1 VLALALI
8 VAVES
13 FAFDRPAL
21 WQAVSAAIPEGR
33 RDMYGGTAL
42 DELAAARLAADE
54 RGGPTVAF
62 LSSSRGQ
69 CAWPL
74 EELPAD
80 QRPPWQMA
88 LMTHPGIRP
97 LHMLLQADR
106 LARLQPDVVV
116 LMLSEF
122 DTHRALALVPH
133 VLGDSPSAV
142 LALASLLDPA
152 VVWEHRQT
160 LARFALAS
168 VLPSYRFRRVFG
180 LAGLDRYRS
189 FGRRAGQ
196 GQGGGW
202 PEAIPVS
209 QPLSLTRHQLDR
221 VTRAVRD
228 SMPAVDVESDRFRN
242 QLGTMQAI
250 TRGPHAQ
257 VQMEIVRQTVERL
270 VDAGI
275 DVLLVEGPVAALP
288 AELYDPM
295 ARYEYRSLAEQLAAA
310 PSVHLLTSDES
321 GPFALEAFRDLFHLD
336 DEGAA
341 RMTAATLAAVEG
353 VLRQRAQA
361 GR

>member
-1 VLALALI
+1 MALI

-21 WQAVSAAIPEGR
+21 WETVSAAIPEGR

-42 DELAAARLAADE
+42 DELAAARLATDE
-54 RGGPTVAF
+54 GGEPKVAF

-69 CAWPL
+69 RAWPL

-80 QRPPWQMA
+80 ERPPWRVA
-88 LMTHPGIRP
+88 LMTHPGIQP

-116 LMLSEF
+116 IMVSEF
-122 DTHRALALVPH
+122 DTHRAVALVPH
-133 VLGDSPSAV
+133 VLGDSPGAV
-142 LALASLLDPA
+142 GTLTSLLGPA
-152 VVWEHRQT
+152 VAWEHRQT

-189 FGRRAGQ
+189 FGRRTGQ
-196 GQGGGW
+196 GQGGRW
-202 PEAIPVS
+202 PEALPAGE
-209 QPLSLTRHQLDR
+209 PLSLTRRQLDR
-221 VTRAVRD
+221 ITDAVRE
-228 SMPAVDVESDRFRN
+228 SMPSVDVDSGQFTS
-242 QLGTMQAI
+242 QLGTYQAI

-257 VQMEIVRQTVERL
+257 VQMEIVRRAVLRL

-275 DVLLVEGPVAALP
+275 DVLLVEGPLATLP
-288 AELYDPM
+288 VELCDPM
-295 ARYEYRSLAEQLAAA
+295 TRFEYRALAQELAAA
-310 PSVHLLTSDES
+310 PGVHLLTVEDS

-341 RMTAATLAAVEG
+341 QMTEATLAAVED
-353 VLRQRAQA
+353 VLLQRAQA